1 MPRLTASQR
10 HMVRFRLNGHSV
22 EGTAEPRMQ
31 LADFLRH
38 ELGATGTHVGC
49 EHGICGAC
57 TVTVDGMLAR
67 SCLTLAVQVD
77 GCDVRTVEGLAPEQG
92 RLSILQ
98 AAFRRHHSLQC
109 GFCTP
114 GILMSLDR
122 YLRSNPNPTEG
133 QLRELLSGHLCR
145 CTGYTPIIRAAME
158 AAAAFTSATQQ
169 EDHTHV

>member
-1 MPRLTASQR
+1 MPRLTAAQR
-10 HMVRFRLNGHSV
+10 HVVRYRLNGRSV
-22 EGTAEPRMQ
+22 EGTAEPRML

-98 AAFRRHHSLQC
+98 AAFRRHHGLQC

-114 GILMSLDR
+114 GILMSVDR
-122 YLRSNPNPTEG
+122 YLRSNPNPTED

-158 AAAAFTSATQQ
+158 AAAALTSATQQ

>member
-1 MPRLTASQR
+1 MPRLTATQR
-10 HMVRFRLNGHSV
+10 HSVRFQLNGRPV
-22 EGTAEPRMQ
+22 EGAAEPRMQ

-57 TVTVDGMLAR
+57 TVTVDGMLTR

-98 AAFRRHHSLQC
+98 AAFRRHHGLQC

-122 YLRSNPNPTEG
+122 YLRSNPKPTED

-145 CTGYTPIIRAAME
+145 CTGYTPIIRAAMD
-158 AAAAFTSATQQ
+158 AAAELAAATQQ
-169 EDHTHV
+169 EDHAHV